1 MSTSKVTS
9 NETRQ
14 NREENCEE
22 CGGNLLPM
30 FGFIQN
36 LSVSFN
42 IEIYQLTIF
51 TELIFWCVFAFGQ
64 KDLKVSRSVPAYE
77 ECRFLQFNSRPAKE
91 EWWTSKSLQLEEF

>member
-9 NETRQ
+9 NERRQ
-14 NREENCEE
+14 NREEKCEE

-30 FGFIQN
+30 FCFIQN

-51 TELIFWCVFAFGQ
+51 TELIF
-64 KDLKVSRSVPAYE
+64 
-77 ECRFLQFNSRPAKE
+77 
-91 EWWTSKSLQLEEF
+91 

>member
-51 TELIFWCVFAFGQ
+51 TELIF
-64 KDLKVSRSVPAYE
+64 
-77 ECRFLQFNSRPAKE
+77 
-91 EWWTSKSLQLEEF
+91 